1 MPARVLVLGGT
12 GEARAIAASLAVR
25 ADVSTILSLAGR
37 TAAPV
42 PQPVPTRHGG
52 FGGAAGLAAY
62 LASDEIDLLV
72 DATHPFASRMSANAV
87 AAAAQVGIPL
97 LVLRRPAWTPHA
109 DDHWQ
114 IVATMRAAALAL
126 GNTPKRVFLAV
137 GRSEIA
143 VFEAAPQH
151 VYLLRSV
158 DPVDPAPALPHLTQ
172 LLSRGPFAEHDEA
185 DLLRREKIEVVV
197 SKNSGG
203 AATIG
208 KIVAARRLG
217 LPVVMVARPPDPPAW
232 AGLGPAD
239 KVADLLARLDHALRT
254 LVPRGV

>member
-1 MPARVLVLGGT
+1 MSARVLVLGGT
-12 GEARAIAASLAVR
+12 GEARAIAASLAAR

-37 TAAPV
+37 TTAPA
-42 PQPVPTRHGG
+42 PQPVTTRHGG
-52 FGGAAGLAAY
+52 FGGAAGLAVH
-62 LASDEIDLLV
+62 LVRDRVDLLV

-87 AAAAQVGIPL
+87 AAAAQAGIPL

-109 DDHWQ
+109 DDRWQ
-114 IVATMRAAALAL
+114 IVTTMRAAALAL
-126 GNTPKRVFLAV
+126 GATPKRVFLAV
-137 GRSEIA
+137 GRGEIEA
-143 VFEAAPQH
+143 FEAAPQH

-172 LLSRGPFAEHDEA
+172 LLSRGPFAERDEA
-185 DLLRREKIEVVV
+185 DLLQREKIEVVV

-203 AATIG
+203 TATIG

-217 LPVVMVARPPDPPAW
+217 LPVVMVARPPEPPAG
-232 AGLGPAD
+232 AGIEPAD
-239 KVADLLARLDHALRT
+239 SVAGLLARLDHVLRT